1 MLICSS
7 FAFAGDKMCTSS
19 VQCDSDLSC
28 DNIES
33 GEYFGECSDTE
44 LLECSMSP
52 DCSYVVI

>member
-33 GEYFGECSDTE
+33 GKSHEKSFYDFSNFTFT
-44 LLECSMSP
+44 
-52 DCSYVVI
+52 